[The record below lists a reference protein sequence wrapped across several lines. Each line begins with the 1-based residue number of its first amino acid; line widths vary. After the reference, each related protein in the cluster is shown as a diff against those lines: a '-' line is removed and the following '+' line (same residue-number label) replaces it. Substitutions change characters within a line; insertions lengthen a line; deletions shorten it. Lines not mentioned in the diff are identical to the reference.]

1 VKQTSPKKGIKSCTN
16 TLGRVEYEKN
26 EAFLFLGYMPSFDD
40 LLKEVLSLTQE
51 DWSKYKDR
59 KKTGGAASYN
69 SDTIP
74 LMYDLKHRLNSGIL
88 HENYE
93 RFSAYTN
100 EVVLFA
106 RQHIGEVK
114 VQQAMLTRLKAHTV
128 IPRHRDKGQLTAKTH
143 RIHIPVITNP
153 FCIFSVGE
161 ESLNLEAGQIW
172 IIDNTNRYHSV
183 ENNGDKDRVHLIVDA
198 I

>member
-128 IPRHRDKGQLTAKTH
+128 YTETQGQGPVDGQNAPHTYTGDNKPVLYIQRRRRIP
-143 RIHIPVITNP
+143 
-153 FCIFSVGE
+153 
-161 ESLNLEAGQIW
+161 ESRSRSDLDYRQ
-172 IIDNTNRYHSV
+172 Y
-183 ENNGDKDRVHLIVDA
+183 
-198 I
+198 